1 MEKAGEDG
9 FGDGSGTA
17 ARVIGSCDFLAIS
30 PIAGSTRDTGDR
42 GEAGSWNAALMARE
56 SPKHNWRSRGWGRG

>member
-17 ARVIGSCDFLAIS
+17 ARVIGSCDFPAIS
-30 PIAGSTRDTGDR
+30 PIAGSTRDTVGQR
-42 GEAGSWNAALMARE
+42 RSWFMECCSDGQGVTKTQLE
-56 SPKHNWRSRGWGRG
+56 E